1 MGLPQ
6 RIAGAMPLA
15 EASEQLTA
23 ALEKEL
29 QKGYMG
35 NYGRKYLFRHLRAA
49 GIPATRQR
57 AYASL
62 KILDPRSVELR
73 RPTFKKNHDKGGR
86 LEVPGPNY
94 MRCIDGHLKFR
105 EYGIGIYAMVDAYS
119 RYVVAVF
126 VGLSVTTGVSIV
138 KRMVDVLE
146 STGIRPEFFRSDRGT
161 ETTLLANAQ
170 LQFERYEDPDCS
182 LSECFKYG
190 GSKSNSRVEGW
201 WNKMTEGQTMQ
212 WRVSTYHK

>member
-49 GIPATRQR
+49 GIPATWQR

-62 KILDPRSVELR
+62 KILDPRCVELR
-73 RPTFKKNHDKGGR
+73 RPTFKKNRDKGGR

-94 MRCIDGHLKFR
+94 MWCIDGHLKF
-105 EYGIGIYAMVDAYS
+105 
-119 RYVVAVF
+119 
-126 VGLSVTTGVSIV
+126 
-138 KRMVDVLE
+138 
-146 STGIRPEFFRSDRGT
+146 
-161 ETTLLANAQ
+161 
-170 LQFERYEDPDCS
+170 
-182 LSECFKYG
+182 
-190 GSKSNSRVEGW
+190 
-201 WNKMTEGQTMQ
+201 
-212 WRVSTYHK
+212 